1 MSRIDGILNK
11 IFLWKEELTYSE
23 KVYLKEY
30 VEELTPEYKEN
41 NNE

>member
-30 VEELTPEYKEN
+30 VEELTLEYKEN
-41 NNE
+41 K